1 MGDLNQFKR
10 SKERITEVLAHL
22 MHKNVKDEKTSMFIE
37 DLQNSISKLENKME
51 EFKRQKAS

>member
-10 SKERITEVLAHL
+10 SKERIKEVLSHL
-22 MHKNVKDEKTSMFIE
+22 VHKNIKDEKTSMFIA
-37 DLQNSISKLENKME
+37 DLRNSINKLESKME

>member
-22 MHKNVKDEKTSMFIE
+22 MHKNIKDDKTSMYIE
-37 DLQNSISKLENKME
+37 DLQNSIRKLESKME
-51 EFKRQKAS
+51 EFKQQKTG